1 MSLFRIPVDELP
13 TNHRALVNLILE
25 LGINSIIAD
34 DRIITISYIKRPH
47 NPLVVE
53 LNNEVSS
60 SADQSDGTH
69 QG

>member
-1 MSLFRIPVDELP
+1 MSYSILPVDHLLS
-13 TNHRALVNLILE
+13 NHRALIKLLNELHVDTVIRINDTIHITYVNNDHHLE
-25 LGINSIIAD
+25 
-34 DRIITISYIKRPH
+34 
-47 NPLVVE
+47 VE